1 MGVRIGMARAD
12 DLAKIAL
19 PGLLT
24 LLQPHSFAQMVMLNA
39 ALETPLSDR
48 EYRPLRGACGL
59 HLMRCE
65 CRAGASERP
74 SDEQHQAFSV
84 TLIERGTLTYRTRS
98 GSAVLSPGWL
108 MLGNQG
114 EGYVCSHEQSDGTGD
129 DCVVL
134 SMSARA
140 LDEALTALGV
150 AGSRLRFDRASLP
163 PSPRVAA
170 LLGILLADGDEGFA
184 LEETALAVISNVQRS
199 LNDGAAP
206 APMPRQDER
215 ALAAAHFIES
225 RAEAPLTLDDVA
237 ASVGVSVFHLMRIFR
252 RAIGVTPHQYLMRI
266 RLLRAV
272 QMLRD
277 TEQPVTTIAYDA
289 GWSDLSNFTRTFRR
303 EVGCSPGQY
312 RLGKSS
318 VAGTA

>member
-1 MGVRIGMARAD
+1 MPNAV
-12 DLAKIAL
+12 LA
-19 PGLLT
+19 
-24 LLQPHSFAQMVMLNA
+24 
-39 ALETPLSDR
+39 TPSLDR
-48 EYRPLRGACGL
+48 QYHPLRARGGL

-65 CRAGASERP
+65 CRAGVSERP

-84 TLIERGTLTYRTRS
+84 TLVERGTLTYRTRP

-114 EGYVCSHEQSDGTGD
+114 EGYACSHEHSDGTGD
-129 DCVVL
+129 DCVML
-134 SMSARA
+134 SMSAQT
-140 LDEALTALGV
+140 LDEALNALGLS
-150 AGSRLRFDRASLP
+150 GSRLRFDRASLP
-163 PSPRVAA
+163 PSPRVSA
-170 LLGILLADGDEGFA
+170 LLGALLADGDEGFA
-184 LEETALAVISNVQRS
+184 LEETAFAVISNVQQS

-206 APMPRQDER
+206 TPALKQDER
-215 ALAAAHFIES
+215 ALAAAHYIDR

-237 ASVGVSVFHLMRIFR
+237 ASVGVSAFHLMRIFR

-289 GWSDLSNFTRTFRR
+289 GWSDLSNFTRTFKR
-303 EVGCSPGQY
+303 EVGCSPGRF
-312 RLGKSS
+312 RLREGALRASFTESIASGKP
-318 VAGTA
+318 T